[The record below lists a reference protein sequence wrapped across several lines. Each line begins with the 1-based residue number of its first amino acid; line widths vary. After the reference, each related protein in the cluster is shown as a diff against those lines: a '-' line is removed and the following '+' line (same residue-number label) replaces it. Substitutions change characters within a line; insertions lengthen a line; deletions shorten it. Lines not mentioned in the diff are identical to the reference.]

1 MSEEVHQLLQ
11 ELPEQWANTKK
22 LAVTV
27 KQTVA
32 PLQVSVRR
40 FFKNVVFIWIR
51 AISSSTCA
59 RFVIF

>member
-40 FFKNVVFIWIR
+40 FLKMLFLYGFV
-51 AISSSTCA
+51 
-59 RFVIF
+59 RFPPVHAPVL